1 MKDEYITAF
10 DDLAGIKLDENAAI
24 WRLICDSDP
33 PSRAP
38 DDEVGLLCLR
48 HDRGVVH
55 FSSLISIQHDT

>member
-1 MKDEYITAF
+1 M
-10 DDLAGIKLDENAAI
+10 
-24 WRLICDSDP
+24 CDSNP

-55 FSSLISIQHDT
+55 FSSIQLVT